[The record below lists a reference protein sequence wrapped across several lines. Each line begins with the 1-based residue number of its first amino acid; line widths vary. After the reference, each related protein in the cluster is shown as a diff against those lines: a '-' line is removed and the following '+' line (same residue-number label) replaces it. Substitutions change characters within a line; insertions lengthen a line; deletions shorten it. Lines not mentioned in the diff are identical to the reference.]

1 MNPPR
6 RAPLAA
12 LLAAALLLAGAVP
25 AVVSPAA
32 AQSLEGR
39 VREITLDN
47 GMRFLLVHRGTA
59 PVFTGMIRFRVGS
72 VDDPGGRTGLAH
84 MFEHMAF
91 KGTSTIGVRDAVK
104 EKAVLDGLDDAARG
118 LLSELDRGPH
128 ADAARL
134 EALRARMKSLET
146 EEQAL
151 VVKDEFSEIL
161 TANGGV
167 GLNASTSSDLTSYF
181 VSLPANRLELWCL
194 MESARLRD
202 PVLREFYTERDVVAE
217 ERRYRID
224 TSPQGKIYEA
234 LLLAA
239 FTAHPYR
246 VQGTGWLSD
255 LAQLTRPDAEAFRR
269 VYYVP
274 NNAVGALVG
283 DVDPRAAEAL
293 LKRYFGA
300 LPRGPEPAPPATIE
314 PEQQGERRVR
324 VEFDAEPQILIGYH
338 KPALTDPEDPVY
350 DVIDGVLSNGRTSR
364 LFRKLVT
371 EDNVAAAVYTFDAPG
386 FRFPSLFV
394 VGAIPRAPHTLQE
407 VESAILGELARLGT
421 EPVGEDELRKIHNQI
436 ESAAIYDLRSSS
448 GLASQLT
455 FFEILTGD
463 WRNLLRRDEALKAVT
478 PAQLQAAARRT
489 FTASNRTVAWLERPA
504 SGTAPEGAPPPVG
517 AGDAAPAPAAGS
529 SPR

>member
-1 MNPPR
+1 
-6 RAPLAA
+6 
-12 LLAAALLLAGAVP
+12 
-25 AVVSPAA
+25 
-32 AQSLEGR
+32 
-39 VREITLDN
+39 
-47 GMRFLLVHRGTA
+47 
-59 PVFTGMIRFRVGS
+59 
-72 VDDPGGRTGLAH
+72 
-84 MFEHMAF
+84 
-91 KGTSTIGVRDAVK
+91 
-104 EKAVLDGLDDAARG
+104 
-118 LLSELDRGPH
+118 
-128 ADAARL
+128 
-134 EALRARMKSLET
+134 
-146 EEQAL
+146 
-151 VVKDEFSEIL
+151 
-161 TANGGV
+161 
-167 GLNASTSSDLTSYF
+167 
-181 VSLPANRLELWCL
+181 

-239 FTAHPYR
+239 FAAHPYR

-394 VGAIPRAPHTLQE
+394 VGAIPRAPHTVQD
-407 VESAILGELARLGT
+407 VESAILKELARLGT
-421 EPVGEDELRKIHNQI
+421 EPVGEDELRKIHNQV

-478 PAQLQAAARRT
+478 PAQVLAAARRT
-489 FTASNRTVAWLERPA
+489 FTASNRTVAVLERPA
-504 SGTAPEGAPPPVG
+504 SAAPSKDAPA

>member
-1 MNPPR
+1 MIRPR
-6 RAPLAA
+6 RVSSAA
-12 LLAAALLLAGAVP
+12 LSAAVMVLAAALAA
-25 AVVSPAA
+25 AARPAA

-39 VREITLDN
+39 VHAITLDN
-47 GMRFLLVHRGTA
+47 GMRFLVVHRGTA

-91 KGTSTIGVRDAVK
+91 KGTTRIGVRDAAK
-104 EKAVLDGLDDAARG
+104 EKSVLDGLDETARA
-118 LLSELDRGPH
+118 LLAELDRGPR

-134 EALRARMKSLET
+134 EALRAKMKSLET
-146 EEQAL
+146 DEQAL

-161 TANGGV
+161 TTNGGV

-255 LAQLTRPDAEAFRR
+255 LAQLTRPDAETFRR
-269 VYYVP
+269 LYYVP

-283 DVDPRAAEAL
+283 DIDPKTAETL
-293 LKRYFGA
+293 LKRYFGS
-300 LPRGPEPAPPATIE
+300 LPKGPEPPAPATIE

-364 LFRKLVT
+364 LFKKLVT
-371 EDNVAAAVYTFDAPG
+371 EKSVAAAVYTFDAPG

-407 VESAILGELARLGT
+407 VETAILAELARLGT
-421 EPVGEDELRKIHNQI
+421 EPVGQDELRKIHNQV

-478 PAQLQAAARRT
+478 PAQVQAVARRT
-489 FTASNRTVAWLERPA
+489 FTASNRTIAVLERPA
-504 SGTAPEGAPPPVG
+504 SPTAPGSVPPAAG
-517 AGDAAPAPAAGS
+517 GDAGPEPAAGS
-529 SPR
+529 APR

>member
-1 MNPPR
+1 VNRPR
-6 RAPLAA
+6 RVLPAA
-12 LLAAALLLAGAVP
+12 LFAAALLLASAIP
-25 AVVSPAA
+25 AIVTPAA
-32 AQSLEGR
+32 AQTLEGR

-91 KGTSTIGVRDAVK
+91 KGTSTIGVRDAAK
-104 EKAVLDGLDDAARG
+104 EKGVLDGLDETARA
-118 LLSELDRGPH
+118 LLTELDRGPR

-134 EALRARMKSLET
+134 EALRAKMKSLEA

-161 TANGGV
+161 TTNGGV

-217 ERRYRID
+217 ERRYRVD

-255 LAQLTRPDAEAFRR
+255 LAQLTRPDAETFRR

-283 DVDPRAAEAL
+283 DIDPKTAEAL
-293 LKRYFGA
+293 LRRYFGS
-300 LPRGPEPAPPATIE
+300 LPAGPEPPPPATVE

-338 KPALTDPEDPVY
+338 KPSITDPEDPVY

-364 LFRKLVT
+364 LFKKLVT

-394 VGAIPRAPHTLQE
+394 VGAIPRAPHTLQD
-407 VESAILGELARLGT
+407 VESAILKELARLGT
-421 EPVGEDELRKIHNQI
+421 EPVGQDELRKIHNQV

-463 WRNLLRRDEALKAVT
+463 WHNLLRRDAALEAVT
-478 PAQLQAAARRT
+478 PAQVEAVARRT
-489 FTASNRTVAWLERPA
+489 FTAANRTVAVLERPA
-504 SGTAPEGAPPPVG
+504 SAAPPDSVHP
-517 AGDAAPAPAAGS
+517 AGDDDAGPAPAAGS

>member
-1 MNPPR
+1 VIRPR

-12 LLAAALLLAGAVP
+12 LFAVALLPAALPVT
-25 AVVSPAA
+25 VTPAA

-72 VDDPGGRTGLAH
+72 ADDPGGRTGLAH

-91 KGTSTIGVRDAVK
+91 KGTSAIGVRDAAK
-104 EKAVLDGLDDAARG
+104 ETSVLDALDETARA
-118 LLSELDRGPH
+118 LLRELDHGPR

-134 EALRARMKSLET
+134 ETLRAKMKSLEAD
-146 EEQAL
+146 EQAL
-151 VVKDEFSEIL
+151 VIKDEFSEIL
-161 TANGGV
+161 TTNGGV

-255 LAQLTRPDAEAFRR
+255 LAQLTRPDADAFRR

-283 DVDPRAAEAL
+283 DIDPKTAETL
-293 LKRYFGA
+293 LKRYFGS
-300 LPRGPEPAPPATIE
+300 LPKGPEPPPPATIE

-364 LFRKLVT
+364 LFKKLVT
-371 EDNVAAAVYTFDAPG
+371 EENVAAAVYTFDAPG

-394 VGAIPRAPHTLQE
+394 VGAIPRAPHTLQD
-407 VESAILGELARLGT
+407 VENAILAELQRLGT
-421 EPVGEDELRKIHNQI
+421 QPVGQDELRKIHNQV

-463 WRNLLRRDEALKAVT
+463 WRNLLRRDQALKAVT
-478 PAQLQAAARRT
+478 PAQVQAVARRT
-489 FTASNRTVAWLERPA
+489 FTASNRTIAVLERPA
-504 SGTAPEGAPPPVG
+504 SAAQPGSAPP
-517 AGDAAPAPAAGS
+517 AADSDGEPAPAAGS
-529 SPR
+529 VRR

>member
-1 MNPPR
+1 VNDPR
-6 RAPLAA
+6 RRASRAA
-12 LLAAALLLAGAVP
+12 LFASTLLLAVAVP
-25 AVVSPAA
+25 AAVTPAA

-39 VREITLDN
+39 VREVTLDN
-47 GMRFLLVHRGTA
+47 GMRFLIVHRGTA

-91 KGTSTIGVRDAVK
+91 KGTSTIGVRDAAK
-104 EKAVLDGLDDAARG
+104 EKRVLDGLDDTARS
-118 LLSELDRGPH
+118 LLSELDRGPR

-134 EALRARMKSLET
+134 ETLRAKMKALDA

-161 TANGGV
+161 GANGAV

-194 MESARLRD
+194 LESARLRD

-269 VYYVP
+269 IYYVP

-283 DVDPRAAEAL
+283 DVDPKTAEAL
-293 LKRYFGA
+293 LKRYFGS
-300 LPRGPEPAPPATIE
+300 LPAGPEPAPPATVE

-407 VESAILGELARLGT
+407 VESAILKEMDRLGT
-421 EPVGEDELRKIHNQI
+421 ELVGQDELRKIHNQV

-463 WRNLLRRDEALKAVT
+463 WRNLIRRDQALEAVS
-478 PAQLQAAARRT
+478 PAQVQAAARRT
-489 FTASNRTVAWLERPA
+489 FTASNRTIAVLERPVKSA
-504 SGTAPEGAPPPVG
+504 APEGVPP
-517 AGDAAPAPAAGS
+517 AADGDTEPAEAAGS
-529 SPR
+529 APR